1 MDQMLSDHGMIDNN
15 ISFTPP
21 PGEEA
26 FELSHEGREY
36 EAFAS
41 LAQQIGN
48 LNE

>member
-1 MDQMLSDHGMIDNN
+1 MLSDHGMLDND
-15 ISFTPP
+15 IPFAPP

-26 FELSHEGREY
+26 FELSHEGGEY
-36 EAFAS
+36 EAFAG